1 MDIVYAALGR
11 FDVRFRYPIVIA
23 WVVVTIV
30 CIRAFPGLA
39 SVTPSTAISTFL
51 PASAPSIQA
60 ASLAT
65 PFQNTRYAS
74 ATIVVA
80 RDPGPL
86 TPADQAAMDQLE
98 RLVRALPHV
107 KTVHDLSTSPDG
119 AARQAVVQADV
130 PSDGSGT
137 GATLVSTIREAFGQV
152 NAPTGLTF
160 HLTGPLASTV
170 DSQNA
175 SQTSRNALQYFSFL
189 LIIALLLLAFRAL
202 LAPLITFLP
211 AALVLLLASPVIA
224 GAVTRLGV
232 QAADT
237 TQLLLIVLVLGAGTD
252 YGLFLT
258 FRVREE
264 LRRGLAPKEAVVR
277 AVQTVGETITF
288 SALTVIAALLTLVLA
303 QFGIYQSLGP
313 ALAIGIALM
322 LLAGLTLLPALLAIF
337 GRAVF
342 WPTSTQ
348 KRENIEASLW
358 SRLTGRLMQRPA
370 MTLGLGV
377 VLFVGLA
384 LGQLGTSLGGFE
396 GQATGPTGADSTAGT
411 AVIAAHYPST
421 NQNPAQILFRFP
433 ASVWDDPTRLAEAS
447 QGLRQV
453 SALQTVLGPLN
464 PNGAPLTVTQLT
476 QLHSKLG
483 NPQALP
489 AVPPP
494 HTSLSPQ
501 EYNAYRATG
510 QYISADGQTVQFV
523 AILKDSSSSSAAL
536 NAIPALRTAVAQVA
550 TKAAAGKSGVLS
562 ANAFAY
568 DITQTSQ
575 SDLSLIIPIVAV
587 LIAVLLALV
596 LRSLIAPLYLIVS
609 VVLSFLAAWGLVA
622 LVFVHLAGSGGVQF
636 ILPFL
641 LFVFLMALGSDY
653 NILVMRRIR
662 EEAHSQPLREAVRE
676 AISRTGGT
684 VTAAGVILAGAFA
697 LLAVEGNTDQV
708 RQVGFGVAAG
718 ILMDTF
724 LIRTLLIPALVV
736 LLGRWNWWPAPL
748 FRRAETAA
756 SAEAQTGQNASMTAP

>member
-1 MDIVYAALGR
+1 MDTAYAALGR
-11 FDVRFRYPIVIA
+11 FDVRFRYLIVVAWIA
-23 WVVVTIV
+23 ITVVF
-30 CIRAFPGLA
+30 IRAFPSLS
-39 SVTPSTAISTFL
+39 SVTPSTSINAFL

-60 ASLAT
+60 ANLVT

-80 RDPGPL
+80 RDNGPL
-86 TPADQAAMDQLE
+86 TPTDQAAIDQLE
-98 RLVRALPHV
+98 SVVRSLPHV
-107 KTVHDLSTSPDG
+107 KTVRDLSISPDG

-130 PSDGSGT
+130 PSDGSGM
-137 GATLVSTIREAFGQV
+137 GATLVSAIREAFGQV
-152 NAPTGLTF
+152 NAPAGLTI
-160 HLTGPLASTV
+160 HLTGPLATNV
-170 DSQNA
+170 DAQNA
-175 SQTSRNALQYFSFL
+175 SQTTRNAIQYLSFL

-337 GRAVF
+337 GHAVF

-348 KRENIEASLW
+348 KRESVEASLW
-358 SRLTGRLMQRPA
+358 ARLTGRLMRRPA
-370 MTLGLGV
+370 MTLGVGV

-384 LGQLGTSLGGFE
+384 LGQLGTSLGGFA
-396 GQATGPTGADSTAGT
+396 GQTSGPTGADSTAGT

-433 ASVWDDPTRLAEAS
+433 ASVWDDPTRLATAE
-447 QGLRQV
+447 QGLRQI
-453 SALQTVLGPLN
+453 SAIQTVLGPLN

-476 QLHSKLG
+476 RLHQQLG
-483 NPQALP
+483 DPQALP

-494 HTSLSPQ
+494 NISLSPQ
-501 EYNAYRATG
+501 EYNTYRATG

-523 AILKDSSSSSAAL
+523 AVLKDSSSSPTAL

-550 TKAAAGKSGVLS
+550 ASAGAAQSGMLS

-568 DITQTSQ
+568 DITQISQ
-575 SDLSLIIPIVAV
+575 SDLSRIIPIVAV

-653 NILVMRRIR
+653 NILVMRRIQ

-684 VTAAGVILAGAFA
+684 VTAAGVILAGTFA

-748 FRRAETAA
+748 FRRASTMPAPEAPHETRLT
-756 SAEAQTGQNASMTAP
+756 QC